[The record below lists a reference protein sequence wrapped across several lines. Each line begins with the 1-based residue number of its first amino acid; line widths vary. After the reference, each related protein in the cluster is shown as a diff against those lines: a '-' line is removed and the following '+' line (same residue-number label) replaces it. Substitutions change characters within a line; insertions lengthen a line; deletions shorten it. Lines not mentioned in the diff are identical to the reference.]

1 MIRATTP
8 KQSFI
13 FKQDP
18 ELFVKIL
25 ITYAQGAEIVLEKTK
40 DDLTFEHKVD
50 ETSGEE
56 SWCAWFRMTQEEAN
70 LFQALSTK
78 KVYVQVRAL
87 TSDNEA
93 LASAMKLI
101 FIHDVLNDEVL
112 TP

>member
-18 ELFVKIL
+18 SAFVRIL
-25 ITYAQGAEIVLEKTK
+25 ITYAQGTNIVLEKTK
-40 DDLTFEHKVD
+40 EDLTFEPSELDKDGNEV
-50 ETSGEE
+50 
-56 SWCAWFRMTQEEAN
+56 WCAWFRMTQQEAN
-70 LFQALSTK
+70 RFQALSTK

-87 TSDNEA
+87 TDDNEA
-93 LASAMKLI
+93 LASTMKLI
-101 FIHDVLNDEVL
+101 FIYDVLNDEVL